1 MTMEV
6 EWLHALISSI
16 NQSINHL
23 SVTQPGKKN
32 HELTNN
38 ISSPLPGP
46 FRLCP
51 SGSIH
56 QSMVHA
62 DPHTSHAGPDPH
74 PGCDADPAALLR
86 LLLLL

>member
-1 MTMEV
+1 MTVEV

-16 NQSINHL
+16 NQSITFQSRNL
-23 SVTQPGKKN
+23 EKIYG
-32 HELTNN
+32 LTNN

-62 DPHTSHAGPDPH
+62 DPHTSHAGPDPR
-74 PGCDADPAALLR
+74 PGWDADPAALLR